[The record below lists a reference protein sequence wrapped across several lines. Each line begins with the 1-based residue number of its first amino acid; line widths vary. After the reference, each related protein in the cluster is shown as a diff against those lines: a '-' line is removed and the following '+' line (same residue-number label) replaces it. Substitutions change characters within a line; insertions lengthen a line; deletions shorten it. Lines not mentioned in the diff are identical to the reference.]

1 MKSYF
6 VTGAT
11 GALGSALVPVLLEEP
26 DTEVH
31 LLVRARD
38 AAELQRRLDALF
50 AFWDQP
56 ELETDRRRRVHVLA
70 GDATLPRFGLQAIE
84 FEALL
89 HTVTD
94 IVHAAGA
101 VRMNLPIEA
110 ARRSALGSAE
120 QVLSLAEQLNGQGR
134 LGKLEFVST
143 VGVGG
148 RTSVVPEHW
157 IETPRAF
164 HNTYEQSKAEAEVLV
179 RQHVDRGLPITVHRP
194 SMIVGDSRDGR
205 IQHFQVFYHLCEF
218 LSGARTFGLFPS
230 LEGAELDV
238 VPADYV
244 ARMIAWSSATPRLA
258 GGVLH
263 ECSGPDGAL
272 PLTDLRKL
280 LAPMWRAEGKTVRQI
295 AELPDALFRAVPRL
309 VAWALGERAR
319 RGLATL
325 PIFLDYLR
333 TRQQFENAVS
343 RESAEAGDG
352 PALPQWDAYVHRTL
366 NYYLQS
372 QRQGPLGRARPD

>member
-1 MKSYF
+1 VKSFF

-38 AAELQRRLDALF
+38 AAELQQRLNALLV
-50 AFWDQP
+50 FWDQP
-56 ELETDRRRRVHVLA
+56 ELETDRRSRVHVLA
-70 GDATLPRFGLQAIE
+70 GDATLPRFGLPTAE

-110 ARRSALGSAE
+110 ARRSALDSAE
-120 QVLSLAEQLNGQGR
+120 QVLSLAWGLHERGR
-134 LGKLEFVST
+134 LSKLEFVST

-148 RTSVVPEHW
+148 RTSIVPERW
-157 IETPRAF
+157 IEEPRAF

-179 RQHVDRGLPITVHRP
+179 RQHVERGLPVTVHRP

-205 IQHFQVFYHLCEF
+205 ILHFQVFYHLCEF
-218 LSGARTFGLFPS
+218 LSGARTLGIFPS
-230 LEGAELDV
+230 LEGTSLDV

-244 ARMIAWSSATPRLA
+244 SRVIGWSSGMPSLA
-258 GGVLH
+258 GVVLH
-263 ECSGPDGAL
+263 ESSGPSGAIAL
-272 PLTDLRKL
+272 SDLRQL
-280 LAPMWRAEGKTVRQI
+280 LVPLWKARGKKVLQTVI
-295 AELPDALFRAVPRL
+295 LPDAAFTALPRL
-309 VAWALGERAR
+309 LQRVLSQRAGR
-319 RGLATL
+319 ALATL

-333 TRQQFENAVS
+333 SGQQFENA
-343 RESAEAGDG
+343 
-352 PALPQWDAYVHRTL
+352 
-366 NYYLQS
+366 QS
-372 QRQGPLGRARPD
+372 RARVMAGGGPGLPHWREYLPLVLERYLRTRPTA

>member
-1 MKSYF
+1 MKGYF

-70 GDATLPRFGLQAIE
+70 GDATLPCFGLQAID

-110 ARRSALGSAE
+110 ARRSALSSAE
-120 QVLSLAEQLNGQGR
+120 QVLSLAWGLHERGR

-148 RTSVVPEHW
+148 RTTIVPERW
-157 IETPRAF
+157 IEEPRAF

-179 RQHVDRGLPITVHRP
+179 RQHVERGLPVTVHRP

-205 IQHFQVFYHLCEF
+205 ILHFQVFYHLCEF
-218 LSGARTFGLFPS
+218 LSGARTFGIFPS
-230 LEGAELDV
+230 LEGTSLDV

-244 ARMIAWSSATPRLA
+244 SRVITWSSSMPSLA
-258 GGVLH
+258 GVVLH
-263 ECSGPDGAL
+263 ESSGPSGAIAL
-272 PLTDLRKL
+272 NDLRQL
-280 LAPMWRAEGKTVRQI
+280 LAPLWKARGKKVLQTAI
-295 AELPDALFRAVPRL
+295 LPDAVFTALPRL
-309 VAWALGERAR
+309 LQKVLSQRAGR
-319 RGLATL
+319 ALATL

-333 TRQQFENAVS
+333 SGQQFENA
-343 RESAEAGDG
+343 
-352 PALPQWDAYVHRTL
+352 
-366 NYYLQS
+366 QS
-372 QRQGPLGRARPD
+372 RARLMADGGPGLPHWREYLPEVLERYLRTRPTA